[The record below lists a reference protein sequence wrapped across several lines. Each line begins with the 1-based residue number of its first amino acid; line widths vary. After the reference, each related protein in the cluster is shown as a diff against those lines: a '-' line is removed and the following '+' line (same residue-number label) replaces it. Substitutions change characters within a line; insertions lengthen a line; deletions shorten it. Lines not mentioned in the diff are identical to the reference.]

1 MLRYA
6 VGGTFQMCT
15 AFPGCVGRVR
25 LKPFLFQ
32 IAHLHHLRAFVN
44 QPVRADQEEQVPGLL
59 PAAGAQ
65 VRALLAAVPGH
76 LVQKQNNPL

>member
-1 MLRYA
+1 MR
-6 VGGTFQMCT
+6 GMRSTN
-15 AFPGCVGRVR
+15 
-25 LKPFLFQ
+25 PFLFQ

-65 VRALLAAVPGH
+65 VCALPAPVPGH

>member
-15 AFPGCVGRVR
+15 AFPGRVGCVG